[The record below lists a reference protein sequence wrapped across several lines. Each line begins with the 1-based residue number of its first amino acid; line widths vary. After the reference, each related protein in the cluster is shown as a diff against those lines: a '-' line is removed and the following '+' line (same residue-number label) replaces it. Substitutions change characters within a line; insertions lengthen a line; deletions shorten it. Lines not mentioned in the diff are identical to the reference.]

1 MNIFLWILQIL
12 LAVIFGMAGAL
23 KTTQAKDKLRT
34 QMPWVDNV
42 SAGTVKFLGAS
53 ELLAAA
59 GLILPAATGIATAL
73 TPLAATGIAII
84 MVLAAALHV
93 RRNEPQGV
101 ATAVVLLALAIVV
114 AAGRF

>member
-12 LAVIFGMAGAL
+12 LAAVFGMAGAL
-23 KTTQAKDKLRT
+23 KTMQPKDKLRA

-42 SAGTVKFLGAS
+42 NAGTVKFLGAS

-59 GLILPAATGIATAL
+59 GLILPAATGIATVL

-84 MVLAAALHV
+84 MVLAAALHG
-93 RRNEPQGV
+93 RRKEPQGV
-101 ATAVVLLALAIVV
+101 GTAVVLLVLAVVV